1 MSQRV
6 FGTGQVILTPN
17 GLTTPTPIQVGVCQD
32 ISYDHKVTVKKLY
45 GNLQV
50 AIDAGAGETT
60 HGGKIKAM
68 ILNGPLIAA
77 LAGGNTTT
85 TGMNIGVQ
93 FETWAIPGTPFQVTA
108 SHSATWVSDLGVWD
122 ITAAKY
128 LTRVASAPATGQYS
142 VAAGVYTFA
151 AADTTHQV
159 QLFYDYTSA
168 AVGTTIKTV
177 NTQMGAI
184 NYFQLKL
191 YNNFTDSSG
200 VANSGLYFPN
210 VYFSDQSLAFKN
222 TDFVAQDVT
231 WEAIQ
236 DASGNVRSVWTGN

>member
-1 MSQRV
+1 M
-6 FGTGQVILTPN
+6 T
-17 GLTTPTPIQVGVCQD
+17 TTPSGRRWRRTHSFTDLTRKVRALLKGTSAAAPI
-32 ISYDHKVTVKKLY
+32 S
-45 GNLQV
+45 
-50 AIDAGAGETT
+50 
-60 HGGKIKAM
+60 
-68 ILNGPLIAA
+68 
-77 LAGGNTTT
+77 
-85 TGMNIGVQ
+85 
-93 FETWAIPGTPFQVTA
+93 

-222 TDFVAQDVT
+222 TDFVAHDVT